1 MSRYILRR
9 LIVSVPVV
17 LAITVIIFLMTDLAP
32 GDAVD
37 ALIDPENPPPPEQM
51 EALREQL
58 GLNKPFPVR
67 YGIWLGQ
74 LLQGNLGYS
83 TFNKMPVLQRIGQRL
98 GNTLLLMSLALSLA
112 LVSGVLLGV
121 ISALKQYSVLDYLLT
136 VLAFTGISIPGF
148 FVGLLAIYLFGVVLG
163 WFPVGGV
170 QSFDASANPALD
182 RLWHMTLP
190 ALVLAARELALFMR
204 FTRSS
209 LLEVIRMDYVN
220 TARSKGLKERA
231 VITRHALRNALIPVL
246 TILGIRLPILFSGSI
261 LIEVIF
267 SYPGIGLLAV
277 SSIRYRDFP
286 VIMGITLM
294 ASLVVLAANLTTDIA
309 YAFADPRVRYT

>member
-1 MSRYILRR
+1 LARYILRR

-83 TFNKMPVLQRIGQRL
+83 TFNKVPVLQRIGQRL

-121 ISALKQYSVLDYLLT
+121 ISALKQYSALDYLLT

-170 QSFDASANPALD
+170 QSFDASANPVLD

-190 ALVLAARELALFMR
+190 VLVLASRELALFMR

-220 TARSKGLKERA
+220 TARSKGLKERV
-231 VITRHALRNALIPVL
+231 VITRHALRNALIPVVTL
-246 TILGIRLPILFSGSI
+246 LGMRIGRLIGGI
-261 LIEVIF
+261 VIIEVVF
-267 SYPGIGLLAV
+267 SLPGIGRLLMNAV
-277 SSIRYRDFP
+277 LFNDFP
-286 VIMGITLM
+286 VLQTGVL
-294 ASLVVLAANLTTDIA
+294 LVALAVTFLNLLADVS
-309 YAFADPRVRYT
+309 YSFLDPRIRHT